1 MIEVVLDASAV
12 LADLQNEPGGEAMR
26 IAAPRAVVSAV
37 NFAEV
42 ITKLI
47 ERGMPGKDAQRL
59 AETAAYQVIA
69 ADQARSTLAALMHE
83 KTRRTGVSLG
93 DRFCLALAQETGLP
107 AVTADRRWKTLDL
120 GIEISLIR

>member
-1 MIEVVLDASAV
+1 VIEAVLDASAV
-12 LADLQNEPGGEAMR
+12 LADLQNEPGGEVVR
-26 IAAPRAVVSAV
+26 IAAPRAAVSAV

-47 ERGMPGKDAQRL
+47 DKGMPGKDAQAL

-69 ADQARSTLAALMHE
+69 ADQTRATLAGLMHE
-83 KTRRTGVSLG
+83 KTRRTGISLG
-93 DRFCLALAQETGLP
+93 DRFCLALAQESGLP

-120 GIEISLIR
+120 GIEIDLIR